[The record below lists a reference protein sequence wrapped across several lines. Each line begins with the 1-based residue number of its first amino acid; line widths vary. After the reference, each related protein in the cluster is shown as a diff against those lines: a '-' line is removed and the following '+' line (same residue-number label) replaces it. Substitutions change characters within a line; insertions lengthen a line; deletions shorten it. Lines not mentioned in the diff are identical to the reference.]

1 MPIKIN
7 HSRCIQCIGCASVCP
22 TGAIE
27 LDGLRMVFHPEKC
40 ISCGA
45 CARACPAN
53 AIKFI
58 PKEGAKQ
65 EQKKEE

>member
-1 MPIKIN
+1 MPIEIN

-40 ISCGA
+40 ISCGT
-45 CARACPAN
+45 CVKACPAN

-58 PKEGAKQ
+58 KKAQ
-65 EQKKEE
+65 EEKKEE